1 MASLSQWIAE
11 GFTSVDLVC
20 GDPACRHTASLSL
33 SLSDLPAS
41 LSSNAIGRRA
51 RCTAC
56 GARGA
61 TLTPRRPPSY
71 ADIKPRFSA

>member
-20 GDPACRHTASLSL
+20 GDPACRHTA

>member
-20 GDPACRHTASLSL
+20 ADPACRHTASL

>member
-11 GFTSVDLVC
+11 GFTSVDLAC
-20 GDPACRHTASLSL
+20 ADPACRHT
-33 SLSDLPAS
+33 AS

-61 TLTPRRPPSY
+61 ALTPRRPPSY